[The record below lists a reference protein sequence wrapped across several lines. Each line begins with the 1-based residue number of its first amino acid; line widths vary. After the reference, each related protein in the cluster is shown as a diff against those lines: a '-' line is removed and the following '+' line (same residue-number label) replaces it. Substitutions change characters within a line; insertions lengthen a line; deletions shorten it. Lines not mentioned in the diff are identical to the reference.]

1 MKLPAYCYI
10 TSWIILIQGI
20 IAYTYIPNELTLAH
34 ILMGLTSIIHH
45 NRRDKYYYYDIIR
58 FTDLLAVYTFFY
70 LFYSYFGYYIS
81 LFIFLFYY
89 LFTFMIYLLS
99 VKLNNFKIS
108 LIAHCGFH
116 LYFIITIPKFYSLLL
131 R

>member
-1 MKLPAYCYI
+1 MKLPPYCYI

-58 FTDLLAVYTFFY
+58 FTDILAVYTFFY
-70 LFYSYFGYYIS
+70 LFYYYFGYYIS

-89 LFTFMIYLLS
+89 IFSFMIYLLS
-99 VKLNNFKIS
+99 VKLKDS
-108 LIAHCGFH
+108 RVTLIAQCSFH

>member
-20 IAYTYIPNELTLAH
+20 IAYTYIPNELTISH
-34 ILMGLTSIIHH
+34 ILMGLTSVIHH

-58 FTDLLAVYTFFY
+58 FTDILAVYTFFY

-81 LFIFLFYY
+81 LLLFISYY
-89 LFTFMIYLLS
+89 IITLMVYLLS
-99 VKLNNFKIS
+99 VKLNNYKLTVITQCS
-108 LIAHCGFH
+108 FH
-116 LYFIITIPKFYSLLL
+116 LYFIIMIPKFYSLLV